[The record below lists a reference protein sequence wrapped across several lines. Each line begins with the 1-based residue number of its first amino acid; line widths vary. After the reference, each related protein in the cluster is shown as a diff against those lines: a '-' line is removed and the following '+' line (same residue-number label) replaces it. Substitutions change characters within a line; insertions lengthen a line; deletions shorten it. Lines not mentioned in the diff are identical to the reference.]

1 MPDIEKLHTNRDLY
15 LFIAGLDQDI
25 HQTGEAGE
33 ADERCERQRSL
44 EDYLKMLWHLGNAHR
59 RCEALSL
66 ATFAGLLEAAL
77 HQAPPP
83 FDPRWSD
90 GYQQGGRSGH
100 ARWERTILDQIVD
113 LHEMQDAGTL
123 ANELRYFGVNAP
135 RGARWYNFTP
145 LAFLECAFAGT
156 FDGWQAG
163 DPTGRDFVPGPVA
176 VVDEAG
182 QVTSADPQELE
193 RPIRPIAEI
202 SWDAFTDF
210 LLAGQ
215 YYE

>member
-1 MPDIEKLHTNRDLY
+1 MLDTELPTNRDLY
-15 LFIAGLDQDI
+15 LFIAGL
-25 HQTGEAGE
+25 GRE
-33 ADERCERQRSL
+33 ADEGCERHEDDQRQRSL
-44 EDYLKMLWHLGNAHR
+44 EDYLKVLWHLGNTHR
-59 RCEALSL
+59 GLDALSV

-83 FDPRWSD
+83 FDARWSD
-90 GYQQGGRSGH
+90 GYQQGELSGH

-123 ANELRYFGVNAP
+123 ADELRYFGVNSP
-135 RGARWYNFTP
+135 RGARWYNFSP
-145 LAFLECAFAGT
+145 LTFLECAVAGT

-176 VVDEAG
+176 VVDETG
-182 QVTSADPQELE
+182 HVTSADPRDLE
-193 RPIRPIAEI
+193 RPIRPIEGI
-202 SWDAFTDF
+202 SWSSFADF
-210 LLAGQ
+210 LLSGQ